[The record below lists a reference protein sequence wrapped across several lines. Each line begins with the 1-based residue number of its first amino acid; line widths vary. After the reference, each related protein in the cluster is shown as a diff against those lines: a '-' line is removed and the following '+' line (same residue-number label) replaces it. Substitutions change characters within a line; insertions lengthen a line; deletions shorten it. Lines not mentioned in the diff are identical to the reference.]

1 MNRKAAPL
9 IAALVVALTASAA
22 VAGTDPSLEKKK
34 LRPADMALA
43 KRSNLTIS
51 DLTKGWTRYRS
62 PDPSSG
68 TGSSCPGYKPHLS
81 RFTITGEA
89 MASFQHPQGFFIV
102 SAIQVFPSRAE
113 AAADFRTG
121 AKPALARCLRFAF
134 EGDFARGAGG
144 KATTTSARMVASPR
158 IGERAAWYRLVGRL
172 TVAGTVAPVNMDVL
186 AVQKGRTQAM
196 LMFVGLRGPIRDQV
210 ALGRLL
216 AGRMR

>member
-1 MNRKAAPL
+1 VNRKAAL
-9 IAALVVALTASAA
+9 LVAALIVAVTTSTA

-43 KRSNLTIS
+43 KRSNLVLA
-51 DLTKGWTRYRS
+51 DLAKGWTRYRS
-62 PDPSSG
+62 RSSG
-68 TGSSCPGYKPHLS
+68 TGSSCPGYKPNLS

-89 MASFQHPQGFFIV
+89 MASFQHRQGFFIV

-121 AKPALARCLRFAF
+121 AKPELARCLRFAF
-134 EGDFARGAGG
+134 EGDFAKGAGG
-144 KATTTSARMVASPR
+144 KGTTTSSRVVASPR

-172 TVAGTVAPVNMDVL
+172 TVQGNVAPVHMDVL

-196 LMFVGLRGPIRDQV
+196 LMFVGLRGPIRDQI